1 MLQQQKKLYN
11 QAKKNS
17 RLSCLIVFVIT
28 SFAISAFADT
38 NGVTIPA
45 QDDINIFNAD
55 NSDQGVKNN
64 RPVDLSID
72 EDSLLGVIGDAKV
85 LLGFNNANA
94 AAVELAAGP
103 KVFRGNGTYGF
114 ALNDK
119 NRIKITGEYL
129 DENLDF
135 DFYTGDTRQWMS
147 QAAVGAAYQYWIGGG
162 KFKDLQIGGHY
173 SHAGSKNLS
182 DQTIDLGD
190 GISLLDQ
197 RRIAGGTDWNGTAEA
212 GLHLWSH
219 SLMNVGADYDK
230 VRYDTHYDIH
240 YDGKDAQGFGGH
252 INLQQLL
259 TSSTQLELHST
270 VTQLANVYGGGLNW
284 IWTAHNT
291 TAWRAGLES
300 GYTTDHTTGRNFWV
314 NSISLNVVWDQ
325 PHEKGSIALYSDP
338 DVSAED
344 LLTWTATPA
353 VRMPDVLAISD
364 ERITTTD
371 SGHHF
376 TPVTATCPEANS
388 ITYNAST
395 QTYSSSGGWVQV
407 YPAPGTLSG
416 GALSGFTAAGIMTAN
431 SGAVQCEY
439 NVSVTENLLLAN
451 PAYTDVQPSGS
462 NWVSGGPPNWPLSQP
477 SPATSCVG
485 NPASCPFETVDPES
499 LISNKMGAANNR
511 LQSSNNRSEKA
522 ANWQAFRTTQLT

>member
-1 MLQQQKKLYN
+1 MKQQKKMQSN
-11 QAKKNS
+11 QKRNQFS
-17 RLSCLIVFVIT
+17 YLVFFLITFFV
-28 SFAISAFADT
+28 ISAFADT
-38 NGVTIPA
+38 NGMNVPA
-45 QDDINIFNAD
+45 QDNINLFNAD

-64 RPVDLSID
+64 HPVDLSID
-72 EDSLLGVIGDAKV
+72 QDSLLGVVGDAKV
-85 LLGFNNANA
+85 LFDFNSENA

-103 KVFRGNGTYGF
+103 KVFRGNGTYAF

-135 DFYTGDTRQWMS
+135 NFYTGDTRQWMS
-147 QAAVGAAYQYWIGGG
+147 QAAVGAAYQYWLGG
-162 KFKDLQIGGHY
+162 KTLKDLQIGGHY

-197 RRIAGGTDWNGTAEA
+197 RRIAGGVDWNGTAEA

-219 SLMNVGADYDK
+219 SLVTMGADYDK
-230 VRYDTHYDIH
+230 VRYDTQYDIH
-240 YDGKDAQGFGGH
+240 YDGNDAQGFGGH
-252 INLQQLL
+252 VNLQQLL
-259 TSSTQLELHST
+259 TSSTQLELHSS
-270 VTQLANVYGGGLNW
+270 VTQLANAYGGGLNW
-284 IWTAHNT
+284 IWTTHNT

-314 NSISLNVVWDQ
+314 NGISVNVVWDQ
-325 PHEKGSIALYSDP
+325 PHEKGAIALYTDP

-364 ERITTTD
+364 ERLTKTD

-376 TPVTATCPEANS
+376 TPVTAACPETGNIQYNS
-388 ITYNAST
+388 ST
-395 QTYSSSGGWVQV
+395 QTYSSSGGWVQI
-407 YPAPGTLSG
+407 YPAPGTLGG
-416 GALSGFTAAGIMTAN
+416 GALSGFSAAGIMTSN
-431 SGAVQCEY
+431 SGPVQCEY
-439 NVSVTENLLLAN
+439 NVSLTEHLLLAN
-451 PAYTDVQPSGS
+451 SVYTNVQPSGS

-477 SPATSCVG
+477 TPVTSC
-485 NPASCPFETVDPES
+485 ASTPSLCPFETVDPQAM
-499 LISNKMGAANNR
+499 ISNKVGSANR
-511 LQSSNNRSEKA
+511 LQPGDSPNKKVTD
-522 ANWQAFRTTQLT
+522 WQAFRSTQGV